1 MAAARKRLWVTETP
15 PVKEALDEL
24 RAELGVDDLPFE
36 EILIRGAAIKIAEL
50 GEEEG
55 DDETPRSRRASG
67 RVLAAP
73 VHLTRS

>member
-1 MAAARKRLWVTETP
+1 M
-15 PVKEALDEL
+15 KEALDEL

-36 EILIRGAAIKIAEL
+36 EILIRGAAIKLAEL

-67 RVLAAP
+67 
-73 VHLTRS
+73 